1 VQRRRR
7 LTAAQAVL
15 DFSGKPLSTAARL
28 DTLAPMLMR
37 RLIETDCTGA
47 ATTNTSSRK
56 TGSSLSSNSSASS
69 SEAEAA
75 AQLLALL
82 PATAQSVEL
91 AQGALRQLKRS
102 QVTF

>member
-1 VQRRRR
+1 
-7 LTAAQAVL
+7 
-15 DFSGKPLSTAARL
+15 
-28 DTLAPMLMR
+28 MLMR
-37 RLIETDCTGA
+37 RLIETDCTTD
-47 ATTNTSSRK
+47 ATTANTGRGSNKK
-56 TGSSLSSNSSASS
+56 TGNSSSSSSSS

-102 QVTF
+102 QVSFSTAVSTLL